1 MSRNLNNMLK
11 GEVINTIKNELI
23 LIYENRQLKII
34 SKEGSL
40 KEKNSRQKEC
50 TS

>member
-1 MSRNLNNMLK
+1 MSKNLNNTLK

-40 KEKNSRQKEC
+40 KEKHSR
-50 TS
+50 